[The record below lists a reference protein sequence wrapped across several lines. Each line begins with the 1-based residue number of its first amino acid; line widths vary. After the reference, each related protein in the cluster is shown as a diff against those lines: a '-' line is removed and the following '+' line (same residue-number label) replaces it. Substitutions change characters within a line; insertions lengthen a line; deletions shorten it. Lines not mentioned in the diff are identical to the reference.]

1 MDIAVVTGASSGLGL
16 AISRRLLDL
25 GFRVYGLGGNYS
37 DSTVANVDFRP
48 MPCDLADPTHV
59 EARIKEILEKEG
71 AITVL
76 VNNAKYYPPDD
87 FVQGAPAEFAR
98 SLNVNL
104 LCPLVLVRWCLEGL
118 RRTRGC
124 VINISAATPET
135 SRGGPIGACAAGG
148 LRWLQESLFQQLRE
162 DGVAV
167 SAIYPEPN
175 RWRPEDAPPPN
186 GERPQSAF
194 DPQAVADALMAIVS
208 HGRSNV
214 ITEVVI
220 RPERLV
226 ERTIP
231 PVRELPY
238 PKPKPI
244 PYTVPREQIEREE
257 REERE
262 AEEREMSLAESNEAA
277 GDGIRKKRRRGRG
290 RGRDR
295 ERGDEK
301 PRNAE
306 QVADGPGPDAEP
318 EADRPLER
326 TERTEREHKPR
337 TDRQDP
343 RPEAV
348 KRDED
353 RGEHSAEQG
362 DRDGR
367 RRRSRGRGRGRGRR
381 EEHHPAERQESGE
394 SLRDSKSERQED
406 ARPPKQPKPV
416 SSEPTRSEQRPSWLE
431 PRLLPTAERPAREGM
446 ADTPEKPRGDQR
458 EEPRG
463 GDSEGGRGRSRR
475 RRGRK
480 PRPAGVA
487 AEPQVRVEP
496 RPGPLPL
503 TPVEPSVARRE
514 TAPAPAPKP
523 RVEPTTKTPTE
534 APRASAGEEK
544 PASVKK
550 ATRKA
555 TKTAAKK
562 TVTKKAATK
571 KTAVKKVAVKK
582 TVTKKTAR
590 KRVAKKTSGDSS
602 PSTDA

>member
-37 DSTVANVDFRP
+37 ESTVANVDFRP

-76 VNNAKYYPPDD
+76 VNNAKYYPPED
-87 FVQGAPAEFAR
+87 FAQGAPAEFAR
-98 SLNVNL
+98 SLNINL
-104 LCPLVLVRWCLEGL
+104 LCPVVLVRWCLEGL

-148 LRWLQESLFQQLRE
+148 LRWMQESLFQQLRE

-186 GERPQSAF
+186 GERPQSAI
-194 DPQAVADALMAIVS
+194 DPQAVADALMAIVN

-262 AEEREMSLAESNEAA
+262 AEEREMGLAESKEADN
-277 GDGIRKKRRRGRG
+277 GGTRKKRRRGRG

-295 ERGDEK
+295 ERGDDK
-301 PRNAE
+301 PNQTE
-306 QVADGPGPDAEP
+306 
-318 EADRPLER
+318 EADAPSEDTGEAETRPER
-326 TERTEREHKPR
+326 AEVASDSRRHRDDRRPESQQR
-337 TDRQDP
+337 DNRQDP
-343 RPEAV
+343 
-348 KRDED
+348 
-353 RGEHSAEQG
+353 SAESG
-362 DRDGR
+362 DRESR
-367 RRRSRGRGRGRGRR
+367 RSRSRGRGRRRGRKDERHPSEPR
-381 EEHHPAERQESGE
+381 ENGDVSRS
-394 SLRDSKSERQED
+394 
-406 ARPPKQPKPV
+406 PKPEPRGDV
-416 SSEPTRSEQRPSWLE
+416 RPAKKAEPTPSTEKHADERPSWLE
-431 PRLLPTAERPAREGM
+431 PRLLPTAERPAREEL
-446 ADTPEKPRGDQR
+446 TEKQEKPRQDQR
-458 EEPRG
+458 DEPRG
-463 GDSEGGRGRSRR
+463 GDTSEAGRSRSRR

-480 PRPAGVA
+480 PRPAGVGG
-487 AEPQVRVEP
+487 EPQLRVEP

-503 TPVEPSVARRE
+503 TPVEPPVAKRE
-514 TAPAPAPKP
+514 VPPAPAPKP
-523 RVEPTTKTPTE
+523 VVEPRAK
-534 APRASAGEEK
+534 APAETAKVSPEVEEK
-544 PASVKK
+544 PVSVKK
-550 ATRKA
+550 SARKA

-562 TVTKKAATK
+562 AVTKKAAIK
-571 KTAVKKVAVKK
+571 KTAVKKAAAKK
-582 TVTKKTAR
+582 TVTKKVAR
-590 KRVAKKTSGDSS
+590 KRVAKQTSSEPS
-602 PSTDA
+602 PASDT